1 MKRIVFLVLI
11 SAAACGALFASGG
24 SSGSDGVV
32 TIGLSMS
39 AHTQFLENV
48 SAAAVRQADR
58 MADVELIVLNAN
70 SDVDKQISD
79 VETLLVQNVDVIILN
94 PLDQIG
100 MGGAVD
106 TIKEAGIPLVEVN
119 TFTDNDRY
127 DVYVGSNEED
137 AGRIQGEWI
146 FGNIGSEG
154 NVCILYGEMGH
165 SGQLGR
171 FAGLKKELFDKNPGW
186 TILADQTGNWQRD
199 EGLRI
204 TEDWLQRFDNIDVIA
219 SQNDEMAMGAMQAVR
234 EAGLDIPV
242 LGVDASPDAIDSVIA
257 GELALTVFQDSEG
270 QGSEA
275 VKIAYGLV
283 KGESYDHFVEVPYQE
298 VNQGNA
304 ADFKKMLESWE

>member
-1 MKRIVFLVLI
+1 MKKITLILFIMVLTCGLL
-11 SAAACGALFASGG
+11 AAEGQKD
-24 SSGSDGVV
+24 DGIV

-48 SAAAVRQADR
+48 TAAALRQADR
-58 MADVELIVLNAN
+58 MDDVKIIVLNAN

-79 VETLLVQNVDVIILN
+79 VETLMVQNVDAIILN
-94 PLDQIG
+94 PLDKVG
-100 MGGAVD
+100 LGGAVD
-106 TIKEAGIPLVEVN
+106 AVIKAGIPLVEVN
-119 TFTDNDRY
+119 TFTENDSY

-146 FGNIGSEG
+146 FENVGDKG

-165 SGQLGR
+165 SGQIGR
-171 FAGLKKELFDKNPGW
+171 FDGLKMELLDKNPGW
-186 TILADQTGNWQRD
+186 SILADQTGEWQRN

-204 TEDWLQRFDNIDVIA
+204 TEDWLQRFENIDVIA
-219 SQNDEMAMGAMQAVR
+219 AQNDEMAMGALQAVQ
-234 EAGLDIPV
+234 EAGMAIPV
-242 LGVDASPDAIDSVIA
+242 VGVDATPDAIESVID

-275 VKIAYGLV
+275 VKVAYGLV
-283 KGESYDHFVEVPYQE
+283 QGKNYEQFVEIPYRE

-304 ADFKKMLESWE
+304 AEFKKMLESWK

>member
-1 MKRIVFLVLI
+1 MKKMTLVLFLLVV
-11 SAAACGALFASGG
+11 ACSFLMAEGQKED
-24 SSGSDGVV
+24 DGIV

-48 SAAAVRQADR
+48 SAAAGRQADR
-58 MADVELIVLNAN
+58 MDDVELIVLNAN

-79 VETLLVQNVDVIILN
+79 VDTLMVQQVDAIILN
-94 PLDQIG
+94 PLDKIG
-100 MGGAVD
+100 LGGIVD
-106 TIKEAGIPLVEVN
+106 EVVKAGIPLVEVN
-119 TFTDNDRY
+119 TFTENDSY

-146 FGNIGSEG
+146 FKNVGAEG

-165 SGQLGR
+165 SGQIGR
-171 FAGLKKELFDKNPGW
+171 FEGLKKELLDKNSGW
-186 TILADQTGNWQRD
+186 SILADQTGEWKRD

-219 SQNDEMAMGAMQAVR
+219 AQNDEMAMGALQAVQ

-242 LGVDASPDAIDSVIA
+242 VGVDATPDAIESVIK
-257 GELALTVFQDSEG
+257 GELSLTVFQDSEG

-275 VKIAYGLV
+275 VKVAYGLV
-283 KGESYDHFVEVPYQE
+283 KGETYEKFEEVPYQE
-298 VNQGNA
+298 VNQVNA
-304 ADFKKMLESWE
+304 ADFKKMLESWK